1 MGVDML
7 NPKQENFVVHLCNR
21 MDYLGTDG
29 EDVIYLLRVD
39 PVTNEVLSIC
49 GADSADDEPEPLEA
63 D

>member
-1 MGVDML
+1 
-7 NPKQENFVVHLCNR
+7 

>member
-1 MGVDML
+1 ML

-29 EDVIYLLRVD
+29 SDVVYLLRVD
-39 PVTNEVLSIC
+39 RLTNEVLVIC
-49 GADSADDEPEPLEA
+49 GADSADSEPEPPESDLA